1 MPKFSSYEEAME
13 YRNETLA
20 EEYYNDEKMEEEDE
34 MAEFDRW
41 YDEQQDEGAIK
52 ALEERNNGKN

>member
-20 EEYYNDEKMEEEDE
+20 EEYYNEEEDMEEEDE
-34 MAEFDRW
+34 MEETDRL
-41 YDEQQDEGAIK
+41 YDEMQDEK
-52 ALEERNNGKN
+52 ASEACKGK

>member
-34 MAEFDRW
+34 MEEADRLC
-41 YDEQQDEGAIK
+41 DEMQDEK
-52 ALEERNNGKN
+52 ASEACKGE